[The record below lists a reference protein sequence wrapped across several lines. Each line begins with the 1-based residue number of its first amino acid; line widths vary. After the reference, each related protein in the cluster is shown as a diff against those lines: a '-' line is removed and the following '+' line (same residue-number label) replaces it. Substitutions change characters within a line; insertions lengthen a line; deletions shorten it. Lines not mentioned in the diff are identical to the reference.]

1 MEQAF
6 DEDSNDLDK
15 SDALTQKSFVGDMV
29 KQMHSKAAD
38 FSRKSEMLAQ

>member
-1 MEQAF
+1 MEEAF
-6 DEDSNDLDK
+6 DEDPNDLDK

-38 FSRKSEMLAQ
+38 FGRKSVLLAQ